1 MSNHAQNRK
10 DIEVEL
16 AKKVDL
22 DRIAHAVGEILAA
35 VGENSEREGLRD
47 TPRRVARMYAELFS
61 GLHDDPARHLKAF
74 FTERYDEMV
83 VLRDI
88 PFHSICEHHLMP
100 FTGLAH
106 IAYMPDGRVVGI
118 SKLAR
123 VVETFSHR
131 PQVQERLTTQIA
143 ELLMKHLEP
152 KGVAVVL
159 EAQHTCMTIRGARKP
174 GSMMITSAL
183 RGIFKTNL
191 ATRTEVMS
199 LLHGK

>member
-1 MSNHAQNRK
+1 MSNQEQNRK

-22 DRIAHAVGEILAA
+22 DRITHAVEEILEAI
-35 VGENSEREGLRD
+35 GENSEREGLRD

-61 GLHDDPARHLKAF
+61 GLHDDPTRHVRTF

-100 FTGLAH
+100 FTGQAH

-143 ELLMKHLEP
+143 ELLMTQLEP

-199 LLHGK
+199 LLHGR

>member
-22 DRIAHAVGEILAA
+22 DRIAHAVDEILAA